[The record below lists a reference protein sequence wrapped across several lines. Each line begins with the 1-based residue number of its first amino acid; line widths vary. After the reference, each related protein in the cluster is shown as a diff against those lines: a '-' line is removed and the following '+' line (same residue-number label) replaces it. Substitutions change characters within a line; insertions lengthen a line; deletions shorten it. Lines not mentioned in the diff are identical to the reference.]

1 MLMPDFTS
9 ISVSI
14 LAFTVSIVSLM
25 LFLAENKR
33 SKENIQKKAEEALSK
48 AQSQSNQILSDATRK
63 AQTML
68 GQAEAEEIKLVQGG
82 KQLSQQFEQA
92 AEQQFK
98 ETTSSS
104 QQEFQKE
111 LQAFGTQIQQSQS
124 EYLNYLSHLKTQMD
138 QAHEDSLQLVK
149 EQVNGLFEKFEQN
162 LSDFLTQTEQK
173 TIYSIDLELRATREL
188 INTYKQQ
195 QLKII
200 DENAVAILERTLTL
214 VLSKKLT
221 LSDQVDLVNEALE
234 KAKVEKFIV

>member
-1 MLMPDFTS
+1 MPDFTS

-33 SKENIQKKAEEALSK
+33 SKENAQKKADEALAR
-48 AQSQSNQILSDATRK
+48 AQAESDRLIVEAARK
-63 AQTML
+63 AQVII
-68 GQAEAEEIKLVQGG
+68 GQAESEELKLVEGG
-82 KQLSQQFEQA
+82 KTLTQQFEKA
-92 AEQQFK
+92 AEKKFSDA
-98 ETTSSS
+98 SSVA

-111 LQAFGTQIQQSQS
+111 LQQFKAQIQQTQT
-124 EYLNYLSHLKTQMD
+124 EYLNYLALLKQ
-138 QAHEDSLQLVK
+138 QLNQHHEDSLQLIK
-149 EQVNGLFEKFEQN
+149 GQVNGLFERFEQN

-214 VLSKKLT
+214 VLNKKLT
-221 LSDQVDLVNEALE
+221 LNDQADLVNEALE